1 MAGFYAKLQE
11 SDAVTDGMLKELRA
25 LLKEKKVSADDVTG
39 IFAAPPRD
47 ATEAP
52 KRSSSNPVT
61 SKSSGALRS

>member
-1 MAGFYAKLQE
+1 MSNSVKSRVLETFYAKLQE

-47 ATEAP
+47 AIEAP
-52 KRSSSNPVT
+52 KST
-61 SKSSGALRS
+61 SLRR